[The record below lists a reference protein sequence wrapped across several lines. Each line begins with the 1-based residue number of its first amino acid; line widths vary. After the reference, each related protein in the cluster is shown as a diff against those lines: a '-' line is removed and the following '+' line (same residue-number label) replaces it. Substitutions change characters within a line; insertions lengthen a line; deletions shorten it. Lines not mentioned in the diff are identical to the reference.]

1 MSFWDTVADV
11 STFGQYGALTG
22 RDGTL
27 AGELGWDG
35 VGGSNDPVFGP
46 GGAMSAAD
54 APAPKYGETRSGGG
68 PNRDNY
74 YLGGSQGYAADLANQ
89 YQQAGLD
96 QRNAQYGYEQNMQNV
111 GANAASVQGGIGQ
124 QARSYGQSAG
134 ARGIQQSAG
143 YAGAQ
148 PGAAGQ
154 QRSAGQLSGYADQ
167 LNRMAQAPEGP
178 SAAQAQL
185 QAGTNQ
191 ALAGQLA
198 LMRSGGSAAQG
209 AAAGDSARF
218 NAAGL
223 QANQANASGALRAQE
238 TAAYRDRQLA
248 AMGLAGQTQA
258 AAAGVYG
265 QGADRAT
272 QQAQFDAQYRN
283 QQQQL
288 NDQTA
293 LAGLGLS
300 SQAYGQ
306 GYNQQLAAQQA
317 ASAASAQGYGAYNQG
332 LQGGMAAQLANLQ
345 GSMGYEGQLGDIYG
359 AELQHQL
366 GARDLNQQRD
376 RDRINASTGTI
387 EAFGEWIPG

>member
-1 MSFWDTVADV
+1 MAWWDTALDV

-22 RDGTL
+22 REGTL
-27 AGELGWDG
+27 AGEMGWDG
-35 VGGSNDPVFGP
+35 LNELGGDPLGMH
-46 GGAMSAAD
+46 GS

-68 PNRDNY
+68 PNRDNF

-89 YQQAGLD
+89 YQQAGLA
-96 QRNAQYGYEQNMQNV
+96 QQNAQYGYEQNMQNA
-111 GANAASVQGGIGQ
+111 GNNAASVQGGIGQ
-124 QARSYGQSAG
+124 QARSYGQNAG

-143 YAGAQ
+143 YGGAMAGAQ
-148 PGAAGQ
+148 GQQASAAALAGYGSQLQRMAGQ
-154 QRSAGQLSGYADQ
+154 
-167 LNRMAQAPEGP
+167 PEGP

-198 LMRSGGSAAQG
+198 LMRSGGTAGQS

-223 QANQANASGALRAQE
+223 QANQANASAALRAQE
-238 TAAYRDRQLA
+238 NAAYRDRQLA
-248 AMGLAGQTQA
+248 AMGLAGQAQT
-258 AAAGVYG
+258 AAGGMYG

-272 QQAQFDAQYRN
+272 QQSQFDAQYRN

-317 ASAASAQGYGAYNQG
+317 ASGASAQGYNAYYQG
-332 LQGGMAAQLANLQ
+332 LQGGMAGQLANLQ
-345 GSMGYEGQLGDIYG
+345 AGMGYEGALGDIYG
-359 AELQHQL
+359 QELGHQTK
-366 GARDLNQQRD
+366 QRELDQAVD
-376 RDRINASTGTI
+376 RDRAAAATGTI